1 LCSSKLSRRA
11 WSRSSSETTRTFRSA
26 RTIFWEQLPPPSVGG
41 LRPKGPVTWP
51 FALPQPAPSR
61 RPSAVLHGSG
71 VARRRARTL
80 ARKTAR
86 STDLQFVPRAH
97 LLHRRRAR
105 LPQPPPSSPFGIRR
119 GYPFAVIHGAHSG
132 APVSSARRPSAR
144 PASRLLRARLLNEVP
159 GFGAVCSLVR
169 LASLTVAPVLPR
181 TSAGGP
187 EPTARGEGA
196 VALGACSRRTSGS
209 P

>member
-1 LCSSKLSRRA
+1 MIRA
-11 WSRSSSETTRTFRSA
+11 
-26 RTIFWEQLPPPSVGG
+26 QPSPL
-41 LRPKGPVTWP
+41 LRWVAFEPKGPVTWP
-51 FALPQPAPSR
+51 FALPQPAASR

-71 VARRRARTL
+71 VARRRARTV

-86 STDLQFVPRAH
+86 STDLQFVPPAH

-169 LASLTVAPVLPR
+169 LASLTVARVLPR
-181 TSAGGP
+181 TSVGGP
-187 EPTARGEGA
+187 SRPAVARVPSPLEPARGEP
-196 VALGACSRRTSGS
+196 VDRRDFCCCSRADPEGS
-209 P
+209 ESPFTPHRVPFRA

>member
-1 LCSSKLSRRA
+1 VLEQVEQGLMVSLVDRALARARFVSFCSKHDSDTA
-11 WSRSSSETTRTFRSA
+11 
-26 RTIFWEQLPPPSVGG
+26 LPPPSVGG

-51 FALPQPAPSR
+51 FALPQPAASR

-86 STDLQFVPRAH
+86 STDLQFVPPAH

-132 APVSSARRPSAR
+132 ATVSSARRPSAR
-144 PASRLLRARLLNEVP
+144 PASRLLRGAYSMRCPGSGPSVRSFGSRL
-159 GFGAVCSLVR
+159 
-169 LASLTVAPVLPR
+169 
-181 TSAGGP
+181 
-187 EPTARGEGA
+187 
-196 VALGACSRRTSGS
+196 
-209 P
+209 